1 MSRYDLI
8 GDVHGY
14 ADQLCRLLK
23 RLGYEQRASVYG
35 HPNRAAVFLGDFVDR
50 DDYALFG
57 PKLQAPNS
65 ASRHQRPP
73 RRAQTGQCVDRE
85 CAEVTQQKSPHDRL
99 DRHRLNPCHSPIVS
113 RKRILSASTTQ
124 PMAGCESPNDG
135 MNRR

>member
-23 RLGYEQRASVYG
+23 RLGYEQRASVYS

-65 ASRHQRPP
+65 A
-73 RRAQTGQCVDRE
+73 RRAELKQANVSTGNALKSRSKKARMTDQI
-85 CAEVTQQKSPHDRL
+85 VT
-99 DRHRLNPCHSPIVS
+99 
-113 RKRILSASTTQ
+113 
-124 PMAGCESPNDG
+124 G
-135 MNRR
+135 